1 MQKSVVDKKI
11 TTRQIY
17 KQLKCLICRID
28 NDQISFAND
37 RIILK
42 KLHRLS
48 LADEIVAVGTKKMLF
63 FVTRNNIL
71 HFILSKK
78 LIFVKFLIL
87 ASSSFLRPVALTS
100 NARYSVQAPLA

>member
-17 KQLKCLICRID
+17 EQLKCLICRID

-48 LADEIVAVGTKKMLF
+48 LAEEVVVVATKKIALF
-63 FVTRNNIL
+63 CYT
-71 HFILSKK
+71 
-78 LIFVKFLIL
+78 
-87 ASSSFLRPVALTS
+87 
-100 NARYSVQAPLA
+100 Q